1 MRACDRLTR
10 AASEHK
16 TRIKDLVRQLLPM
29 TPLIEDIGVAD
40 LAVLERWADPRT
52 LLKIGPS
59 RLKSLI
65 VKASH
70 NHHGAERAEQWRNA
84 AAAAVELYG
93 EHPAVAWQDL
103 AAEVATEV
111 RLLKATQAELAVHS
125 ARREQAYRWAD
136 HGQLARSLPGIAKVG
151 GPVVAAATVR
161 AERFPAGAQ
170 FKSYAGLAPRAS
182 ETGNTDRKG
191 QPMSKA
197 GSCLLR
203 TTFFRAADTAR
214 KQDPQLAKIYYT
226 HRWLNAAPTTSR
238 HCVSWQDT
246 WPNAPGL

>member
-1 MRACDRLTR
+1 
-10 AASEHK
+10 
-16 TRIKDLVRQLLPM
+16 M

-70 NHHGAERAEQWRNA
+70 NHHGAERAEQWRSA

-136 HGQLARSLPGIAKVG
+136 HGQLARSLARDRQGRRTSSSGGDWAGRTLSRWCPVQVLRRVG
-151 GPVVAAATVR
+151 T
-161 AERFPAGAQ
+161 AGQ
-170 FKSYAGLAPRAS
+170 
-182 ETGNTDRKG
+182 
-191 QPMSKA
+191 
-197 GSCLLR
+197 
-203 TTFFRAADTAR
+203 
-214 KQDPQLAKIYYT
+214 
-226 HRWLNAAPTTSR
+226 
-238 HCVSWQDT
+238 
-246 WPNAPGL
+246 

>member
-70 NHHGAERAEQWRNA
+70 NHHGAERAEQWRSA

-136 HGQLARSLPGIAKVG
+136 HGQLARSLARDRQGRRTSSSRGDWACRTLPNRCPVQVLRRVG
-151 GPVVAAATVR
+151 T
-161 AERFPAGAQ
+161 AGQ
-170 FKSYAGLAPRAS
+170 
-182 ETGNTDRKG
+182 
-191 QPMSKA
+191 
-197 GSCLLR
+197 
-203 TTFFRAADTAR
+203 
-214 KQDPQLAKIYYT
+214 
-226 HRWLNAAPTTSR
+226 
-238 HCVSWQDT
+238 
-246 WPNAPGL
+246 